1 MPTIAGSVI
10 IIFQFNQHSST
21 RIWVG
26 FTIAVDGDKIRKERK
41 KILLLSLSLSGTKFM
56 EIQHLMVSSVIYFT
70 HHHRQPTLWVYPE
83 LLYYVGSPFTN

>member
-26 FTIAVDGDKIRKERK
+26 FTIAVDGDKIRNK
-41 KILLLSLSLSGTKFM
+41 KSFCYRFHCRKFM
-56 EIQHLMVSSVIYFT
+56 EIQHLMVS
-70 HHHRQPTLWVYPE
+70 
-83 LLYYVGSPFTN
+83 

>member
-26 FTIAVDGDKIRKERK
+26 FTIAMDGDKIRK
-41 KILLLSLSLSGTKFM
+41 KILLLSLSLSKIYGNSTLDGEFSHLFYAPPSATKFM
-56 EIQHLMVSSVIYFT
+56 GIS
-70 HHHRQPTLWVYPE
+70 
-83 LLYYVGSPFTN
+83 